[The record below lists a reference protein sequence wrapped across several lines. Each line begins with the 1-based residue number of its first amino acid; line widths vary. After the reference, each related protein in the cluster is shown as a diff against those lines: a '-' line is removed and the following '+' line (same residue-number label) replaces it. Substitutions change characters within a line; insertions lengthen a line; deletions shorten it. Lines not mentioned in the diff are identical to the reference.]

1 MRVAHDLGCK
11 SIAFP
16 SISTGVYGYP
26 LAEAAE
32 IAVRTVQEEIAAGN
46 ELQEIVF
53 CCFDAEAVTAYVE
66 AIAK

>member
-26 LAEAAE
+26 IAEAAE
-32 IAVRTVQEEIAAGN
+32 IAVRTIQEEIAVGN

-53 CCFDAEAVTAYVE
+53 CCFDETNFAVYGDLLDP
-66 AIAK
+66 